1 MSFINCIRTIVFQF
15 GNVSINSNLCIRHI
29 HITQILPLII
39 AGVPIFN
46 VNETGSQPPHTHTNS
61 TNTSI
66 YELIIYLYLYIE
78 ILCRKQCCALA
89 IPRKET
95 INRFFVSSIGQWNS
109 TYPFVCHWMVAFS
122 APHSKKNDGFS
133 FLSTN
138 QKKKHKNNRNI
149 NTREKK
155 NVLQF
160 CSNIN
165 VCPQFPFQ
173 WCTYRGQNRELIYMC
188 INQLPCAHRKKAHMF
203 INDFVWDQSSIGP
216 TTTATTWKRI
226 KANVQLVD
234 CGMSVCMY
242 QLIPWQAHARSHS
255 LGEKIIRA
263 ARTTRHQPTIFTHE
277 CVCVSVSVF
286 AHINVCLIRLSAVLP
301 P

>member
-1 MSFINCIRTIVFQF
+1 MPKTMLCARDTKKRNDKPIFCFQHRPMKF
-15 GNVSINSNLCIRHI
+15 NVSICLSLDGGLFCS
-29 HITQILPLII
+29 TQ
-39 AGVPIFN
+39 
-46 VNETGSQPPHTHTNS
+46 QKK
-61 TNTSI
+61 
-66 YELIIYLYLYIE
+66 
-78 ILCRKQCCALA
+78 R
-89 IPRKET
+89 
-95 INRFFVSSIGQWNS
+95 RFF
-109 TYPFVCHWMVAFS
+109 
-122 APHSKKNDGFS
+122 FS
-133 FLSTN
+133 FYKSEKKA
-138 QKKKHKNNRNI
+138 QKQQKHKHER
-149 NTREKK
+149 KK
-155 NVLQF
+155 NVSQF

-286 AHINVCLIRLSAVLP
+286 AHINVCLIRLSVVLP